1 MNGMWGYKVVDQN
14 YKSTNEIIR
23 LLVNTSGKGANLLL
37 NIGPQPNG
45 QLPALALDRLKHL
58 GEWMST
64 YGATLYGSQ
73 AGPVKPCE
81 WGATTE
87 KNGTI
92 YAHICPAD
100 TAKMPAAITI
110 PMAKK
115 PKAVTHFPS
124 GAKVAYTYRNK
135 LLTIDVPANPT
146 TPDHVIA
153 IKR

>member
-1 MNGMWGYKVVDQN
+1 
-14 YKSTNEIIR
+14 
-23 LLVNTSGKGANLLL
+23 
-37 NIGPQPNG
+37 
-45 QLPALALDRLKHL
+45 
-58 GEWMST
+58 
-64 YGATLYGSQ
+64 
-73 AGPVKPCE
+73 
-81 WGATTE
+81 
-87 KNGTI
+87 
-92 YAHICPAD
+92 
-100 TAKMPAAITI
+100 MPAAITI